1 MIVRRA
7 VPTDYP
13 VLADLWF
20 DSWMSIGIA
29 NDTDLPR
36 EGVRARFYEEV
47 RARWRLFV
55 VEENDNLFGLMALV
69 PSESRIDQIFVAP
82 ATKGAGIGRL
92 LLNHAKSEFPDGI
105 VLVTHTDNVR
115 ARAFYECHGFVLERT
130 EDDPTHRREK
140 CHYYW
145 RPKP

>member
-1 MIVRRA
+1 MIVRNA
-7 VPTDYP
+7 APADYP

-29 NDTDLPR
+29 NETDLPR

-55 VEENDNLFGLMALV
+55 AEENDNLLGLMALV
-69 PSESRIDQIFVAP
+69 PGESRIDQIFVDP

-105 VLVTHTDNVR
+105 VLETHTNNVR
-115 ARAFYECHGFVLERT
+115 ARAFYERHGFVLERT

-140 CHYYW
+140 CHYCW